1 MYETENENRKQSET
15 SFDDPPAAELDWDAE
30 IRDDSNGY
38 APLPDGD
45 YIGRVLTVERDRHN
59 GSPKIPPCPKAVV
72 KLLLQERPGRT
83 REMTM
88 NLFLHS
94 KMEWKLS
101 EFFRSIGQ
109 KKYGERLRMDWAA
122 VPGSRIRV
130 HVSTKKSKNA
140 GEEREFTNVD
150 KCYDYDEKSFPADPH
165 WLMAELQR
173 EEDTTGFNPFEESEE
188 SELPY

>member
-1 MYETENENRKQSET
+1 MYEENNAFNAAATDTQ
-15 SFDDPPAAELDWDAE
+15 PAAELDWDAE
-30 IRDDSNGY
+30 IKDDSNGFT
-38 APLPDGD
+38 PLPDGW

-59 GSPKIPPCPKAVV
+59 GSAKIPPCPKAVV
-72 KLLLQERPGRT
+72 KLLLQARPGKNRT
-83 REMTM
+83 ITM

-94 KMEWKLS
+94 NMEWKLS
-101 EFFRSIGQ
+101 EFFRAIGQ
-109 KKYGERLRMDWAA
+109 KKHGERLRMDWAA

-130 HVSTKKSKNA
+130 CVKTKKFKNA
-140 GEEREFTNVD
+140 DGEEREFTNVD
-150 KCYDYDEKSFPADPH
+150 KCDDYDESWFPSDPH

>member
-1 MYETENENRKQSET
+1 MYETENENSNQAAAFT
-15 SFDDPPAAELDWDAE
+15 DQPAAELDWDAE

-72 KLLLQERPGRT
+72 KLLLQAQPGRT

-101 EFFRSIGQ
+101 EFFRAIGQ
-109 KKYGERLRMDWAA
+109 KKHGERLRMDWAS

-130 HVSTKKSKNA
+130 NVKTTNSKGND
-140 GEEREFTNVD
+140 GKERSFTNVD
-150 KCYDYDEKSFPADPH
+150 HCYDYDEKSFPSDPH

-173 EEDTTGFNPFEESEE
+173 EEDTTGLNPFESEE
-188 SELPY
+188 EELPY

>member
-1 MYETENENRKQSET
+1 MYETENENKTQIAAAA
-15 SFDDPPAAELDWDAE
+15 DQPAGELGWDAQIE
-30 IRDDSNGY
+30 DDSNGY

-72 KLLLQERPGRT
+72 KLLLQEKPGKT
-83 REMTM
+83 RELTM
-88 NLFLHS
+88 NLYLHS

-101 EFFRSIGQ
+101 EFFRAVGQ
-109 KKYGERLRMDWAA
+109 KDHGERIRMDWTA

-130 HVSTKKSKNA
+130 NVKTTNSKGND
-140 GEEREFTNVD
+140 GKERSFTNVD
-150 KCYDYDEKSFPADPH
+150 HCYDYDEKSFPSDPH

-173 EEDTTGFNPFEESEE
+173 EEDTTGLNPFESEE
-188 SELPY
+188 EELPY